1 MEGPMIRFG
10 WLLVVGAVLLMTATP
25 SLAQTSSASSALSEA
40 SPSVSSEAPAAAPAA
55 AQVSDWQGVID
66 HQVQAFRDH
75 DAAAALSD
83 AAKSFKDAFPDPAAF
98 FTAIMTGGYQPIMD
112 SQSDTFGEYQI
123 VAPDTVL
130 QRVSFVGKDQMLYE
144 AIYQLT
150 HEDAGWR
157 VVAVQLT
164 KAEGTGV

>member
-1 MEGPMIRFG
+1 MIRFG
-10 WLLVVGAVLLMTATP
+10 WLVIASVGLVMTAAPT
-25 SLAQTSSASSALSEA
+25 LAQTSSASSALSEA
-40 SPSVSSEAPAAAPAA
+40 SPSASSEAPAAAPAA
-55 AQVSDWQGVID
+55 AQASDWQSVID
-66 HQVQAFRDH
+66 HQIQAFRDH

-112 SQSDTFGEYQI
+112 SQSDTFGEYQM